1 MSVVVVGLNHRSA
14 PLDVLERTAVPGD
27 ALPKA
32 LADLAGRPHLDEVMV
47 VSTCMRTEVYAT
59 TERFHGA
66 LGDIR
71 DFLAMWSGTPPET
84 FSTSLYDYHD
94 RAAAGHLLRVA
105 AGLDSAVL
113 GEGEILRQVRSAG
126 DVAREERAA
135 GPVLGELVRRA
146 VEAGKRV
153 RSETA
158 ISRGT
163 TSLPHTA
170 AMLAGSHLAGGPA
183 PGAPCP
189 GAGCFSGR
197 RVVVVGAGEMGSALT
212 GLVASAEGVAAVLV
226 VNRTSARAEALARA
240 TGATAVPWDGLSEAL
255 GSADAVFCATDAA
268 GTLLGPDHFAGRDGR
283 RCVVV
288 DLGVP
293 RNVDAAVA
301 DVPGVELFD
310 LADLQAHAD
319 AAVAGR
325 RAEVP
330 AAQEILAEEL
340 ERWVGTSSERS
351 VAAPVVAALHRKAE
365 GIRAAELQRAASRLA
380 ELEPE
385 ERRAVEALTRGIV
398 AKLLHDPTVRLKAVS
413 GEARGG
419 RLAGSL
425 AELFD
430 LDP

>member
-1 MSVVVVGLNHRSA
+1 
-14 PLDVLERTAVPGD
+14 
-27 ALPKA
+27 
-32 LADLAGRPHLDEVMV
+32 
-47 VSTCMRTEVYAT
+47 
-59 TERFHGA
+59 
-66 LGDIR
+66 
-71 DFLAMWSGTPPET
+71 
-84 FSTSLYDYHD
+84 
-94 RAAAGHLLRVA
+94 
-105 AGLDSAVL
+105 
-113 GEGEILRQVRSAG
+113 
-126 DVAREERAA
+126 
-135 GPVLGELVRRA
+135 
-146 VEAGKRV
+146 
-153 RSETA
+153 
-158 ISRGT
+158 
-163 TSLPHTA
+163 
-170 AMLAGSHLAGGPA
+170 
-183 PGAPCP
+183 
-189 GAGCFSGR
+189 
-197 RVVVVGAGEMGSALT
+197 
-212 GLVASAEGVAAVLV
+212 
-226 VNRTSARAEALARA
+226 
-240 TGATAVPWDGLSEAL
+240 
-255 GSADAVFCATDAA
+255 

>member
-1 MSVVVVGLNHRSA
+1 
-14 PLDVLERTAVPGD
+14 VLETTAVAGE

-66 LGDIR
+66 VGDIR
-71 DFLAMWSGTPPET
+71 EFLAMWSGTPPEA
-84 FSTSLYDYHD
+84 FSASLYDYYD

-105 AGLDSAVL
+105 SGLDSAVL

-126 DVAREERAA
+126 EAARAERTA

-158 ISRGT
+158 IARGT
-163 TSLPHTA
+163 TSLSHTA
-170 AMLAGSHLAGGPA
+170 VMLAGRSLSAGPVSDASVTAG
-183 PGAPCP
+183 PGAAGPVADDPCS
-189 GAGCFSGR
+189 GAGCFAGR
-197 RVVVVGAGEMGSALT
+197 RVLVVGAGEMGAALASLVVSADGVT
-212 GLVASAEGVAAVLV
+212 EVLVA
-226 VNRTSARAEALARA
+226 NRSPARAEAVARS
-240 TGATAVPWDGLSEAL
+240 TGATPVAWAEREVLV
-255 GSADAVFCATDAA
+255 GSVDAVFCATDAP
-268 GTLLGPDHFAGRDGR
+268 GSVLTPDAFAARAGR

-293 RNVDAAVA
+293 RNVDPGVAAVA
-301 DVPGVELFD
+301 GVELFD

-325 RAEVP
+325 RAEIP
-330 AAQEILAEEL
+330 AAQAILAEEL
-340 ERWVGTSSERS
+340 ERWVETSAVRA

-365 GIRAAELQRAASRLA
+365 AIRVA
-380 ELEPE
+380 ELERAGARLSGLDPAQ
-385 ERRAVEALTRGIV
+385 RRAVEALTRGIV
-398 AKLLHDPTVRLKAVS
+398 AKMLHDPTVGLRAVS

-419 RLAGSL
+419 RLAGAL
-425 AELFD
+425 VELFD
-430 LDP
+430 LDV